1 MYLSK
6 SDLWFKI
13 KRIDLINFRQIALKL
28 QLYLYVVLAFKQVVQ
43 NIIFSLPTMPSRA
56 ARNFL
61 KICMYTMPFIF
72 VYRTSDIYLC
82 LIQAARERSYRGFHE
97 KGTFSVHSFNDD
109 YLSIPE
115 RPGSYKYLFHEIPVI
130 SADSVHESEQ
140 YSIYD

>member
-56 ARNFL
+56 ARHFL

-82 LIQAARERSYRGFHE
+82 LIQAASERSYRGFHE